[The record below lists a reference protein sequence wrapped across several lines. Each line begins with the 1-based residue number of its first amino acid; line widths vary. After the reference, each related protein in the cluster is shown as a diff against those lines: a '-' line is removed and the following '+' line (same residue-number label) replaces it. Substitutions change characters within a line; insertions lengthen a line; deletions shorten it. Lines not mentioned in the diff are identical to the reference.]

1 MKFPSPKELWESVK
15 QQALLLTKGVPLT
28 PPETYPLRLLQLYK
42 ELNKDNREL
51 WEVLDRSIQ
60 VLGVA
65 TRTGIDWD
73 RLPEYQG
80 GLS

>member
-1 MKFPSPKELWESVK
+1 MKFPTPKELWESVK

-28 PPETYPLRLLQLYK
+28 PSETYPLRLLQLYK
-42 ELNKDNREL
+42 ELNKNNREL
-51 WEVLDRSIQ
+51 WESLDRSIQ
-60 VLGVA
+60 VLESKRNVV
-65 TRTGIDWD
+65 DWD